1 MCQPVK
7 KALGI
12 DNTTKNQQRA
22 AAEDQA
28 RAAAEQ
34 RVAAEE
40 AKQEA
45 IQERAQTKAGD
56 ITEAITERTTK
67 RGRAGGTGRRGRSM
81 LQRSAGGGSGFLG
94 RFNR

>member
-12 DNTTKNQQRA
+12 DRTTKEQQKL

-45 IQERAQTKAGD
+45 IKERAQTKAGD
-56 ITEAITERTTK
+56 IEEAITERTTK

-81 LQRSAGGGSGFLG
+81 LQRSSGGGAGFLG

>member
-12 DNTTKNQQRA
+12 DQTSREQKA
-22 AAEDQA
+22 LAAENQA
-28 RAAAEQ
+28 RTAAEQ

-56 ITEAITERTTK
+56 IEEAITERTTS

-81 LQRSAGGGSGFLG
+81 LQRSSAGGAGFLG

>member
-12 DNTTKNQQRA
+12 DRTTRERQA
-22 AAEDQA
+22 LAAEDQA

-56 ITEAITERTTK
+56 IEEAITERTTK
-67 RGRAGGTGRRGRSM
+67 RGRAGGAGRRGRSM